1 MVAYLLKRDPTAEP
15 TTPFQKICAAIL
27 RHGSKIGSHLSR
39 LTDNHEEGF
48 WIMTPAPPQQQVTQL
63 LCEWRGGDPSALEK
77 LIPLVQPELQRLA
90 HHYMSRE
97 RPGHTLQ
104 TTSLIDDAYLQLA
117 DKTHS
122 QWQNRAHFFAA
133 AAQLMRRIMVDHARQ
148 RQALKRGG
156 GAIRVSLD
164 ECAAVTQ
171 TRADELLALDEALE
185 KLAAFDQR
193 KAQVVEMRYFG
204 GLTMEE
210 IADVLKIHVNTVTR
224 DWTAARA
231 WLFAALSGEDMNA
244 V

>member
-1 MVAYLLKRDPTAEP
+1 MITNRLPFRGALITEMKWHFGRCGLIMASVHCM
-15 TTPFQKICAAIL
+15 TTPASPK
-27 RHGSKIGSHLSR
+27 
-39 LTDNHEEGF
+39 
-48 WIMTPAPPQQQVTQL
+48 QQVTQL
-63 LCEWRGGDPSALEK
+63 LCRWRDGDPHALEK

-104 TTSLIDDAYLQLA
+104 TTALLDDAYLQLA
-117 DKTHS
+117 GKGHV
-122 QWQNRAHFFAA
+122 QWENRAHFFAV

-148 RQALKRGG
+148 RHTLKRGG
-156 GAIRVSLD
+156 GAIRVALD

-171 TRADELLALDEALE
+171 TRAAELLALDEALE
-185 KLAAFDQR
+185 KLAAADHR
-193 KAQVVEMRYFG
+193 KAKVVEMRYFG

-231 WLFAALSGEDMNA
+231 WLFAALSGEDMDA
-244 V
+244 A

>member
-1 MVAYLLKRDPTAEP
+1 MLM
-15 TTPFQKICAAIL
+15 TT
-27 RHGSKIGSHLSR
+27 
-39 LTDNHEEGF
+39 
-48 WIMTPAPPQQQVTQL
+48 APPKQQVTQL
-63 LCEWRGGDPSALEK
+63 LCEWRDGDPRALEK

-90 HHYMSRE
+90 QHYMRRE

-104 TTSLIDDAYLQLA
+104 TTALLDDAYLQLA
-117 DKTHS
+117 DKTHP
-122 QWQNRAHFFAA
+122 QWQNRAHFFAV

-148 RQALKRGG
+148 RYALKRGG
-156 GAIRVSLD
+156 GAIRITLD
-164 ECAAVTQ
+164 ECAAVTE
-171 TRADELLALDEALE
+171 TRAAELLALDEALE

-193 KAQVVEMRYFG
+193 KAKVVEMRYFG